1 MKKENIFLSTIASD
15 AENTAVQYGL
25 GLEIAEYCT
34 AWNMDEK
41 FEETDALVKKKTE
54 GIENFVLHAPFSELF
69 PSAIDKEVRKIA
81 AKRYRQAIDIAEKYN
96 AKKLVIHAGYNERL
110 YYPVWFTEQS
120 VVFWNEFFEDDFW
133 KEKEKSGSQIE
144 IVLENVLETEPEM
157 LTDILKGVNHPKL
170 KMCLDIGHVNA
181 YSKIPVEEWLKKC
194 AEYISHFH
202 IHNNDKSFDTH
213 NALYD
218 GSIVMDEFLKKAQE
232 LCFDA
237 TFTLEVLESLPSVE
251 WMEKNGLI

>member
-1 MKKENIFLSTIASD
+1 MKKENIFISTIAKD
-15 AENTAVQYGL
+15 AKETAEKYGL

-41 FEETDALVKKKTE
+41 FAETNDAVLEKTKKTDRL
-54 GIENFVLHAPFSELF
+54 VLHAPFSELF

-81 AKRYRQAIDIAEKYN
+81 AKRYRQAINIAEKYN
-96 AKKLVIHAGYNERL
+96 AKKVIIHAGYNERL

-120 VVFWNEFFEDDFW
+120 VVFWNEFFKDSFW
-133 KEKEKSGSQIE
+133 KLKEKSGAEIE

-157 LTDILKGVNHPKL
+157 LTDILKAVNHERL

-181 YSKIPVEEWLKKC
+181 YSKIPVEEWLEKC

-213 NALYD
+213 NALFD
-218 GSIVMDEFLKKAQE
+218 GSIEMEDFLKQADL
-232 LCFDA
+232 LCHDA
-237 TFTLEVLESLPSVE
+237 TFTLEVLEALPSVE
-251 WMEKNGLI
+251 WMEKKGLI